1 MAVIEFQGKKLSAES
16 GQRLSDVLLTLCPLD
31 MPCGGQGRC
40 GKCKVL
46 TEGEFSPLSEPEK
59 QRLTAEE
66 IRAGIRLACCAE
78 VRGDGKVSLPA
89 GKQEQIQLAGVM
101 PSFPIEPSFSAYG
114 AAVDIGTT
122 TLAAVLYSSSGELL
136 AQASRPNP
144 QKSYGADVISRVDA
158 SIHGKKDE
166 LASCIRQAVGEML
179 LQMCRQA
186 SVPVSQVDGVV
197 LTGNTV
203 MLYLLTGTDAD
214 CLSHAPFEADRLFGE
229 ELTGEELSLPCL
241 KAAVYLPPCMS
252 SFVGAD
258 ITAAV
263 LASGIADKEG
273 TRLLADIGTNG
284 EIALR
289 QDGAL
294 YVCSTAAGP
303 AFEGAGLS
311 MGMGGKSGAVDH
323 VWVESGKLKAH
334 VIGDTAP
341 EGICGSGVIDAAA
354 ALLDT
359 GQLDETGRLEEDPAV
374 ILAPVSLS
382 QKDIRMVQLA
392 KSAIC
397 SGIRTL
403 LQARKVP
410 MDQVEELAVAGG
422 FGSYLNVERAGRIG
436 LIPAELAPRV
446 RILGN
451 AALSGAAMVLL
462 SRPLREKAVRLA
474 AESKTFD
481 LTTSPVFMEL
491 YTDNMFF

>member
-1 MAVIEFQGKKLSAES
+1 MPTIEFQGRKLPAEN
-16 GQRLSDVLLTLCPLD
+16 GQRLSDVLLTVCSFD

-40 GKCKVL
+40 GKCKVR
-46 TEGEFSPLSEPEK
+46 TEGVFSPLSEAEK

-66 IRAGIRLACCAE
+66 IRSGIRLACCTT
-78 VRGDGKVSLPA
+78 VQGDGKVSLPA
-89 GKQEQIQLAGVM
+89 EKQEQIQLTGYM
-101 PSFPIEPSFSAYG
+101 PSFTIEPSFSSYG

-122 TLAAVLYSSSGELL
+122 TLAAVLYNASGKFL
-136 AQASRPNP
+136 AQTSRPNP

-158 SIHGKKDE
+158 SLHGKRNE
-166 LASCIRQAVGEML
+166 LAACIRRAISEMI
-179 LQMCRQA
+179 LQMCQHA
-186 SVPVSQVDGVV
+186 SVPVSEVDGVV

-203 MLYLLTGTDAD
+203 MLYLLTATDAD
-214 CLSHAPFEADRLFGE
+214 CLSHAPFEATRLFGE
-229 ELTGEELSLPCL
+229 ELTGEELSLPCS
-241 KAAVYLPPCMS
+241 KATVYLPSCMS

-258 ITAAV
+258 ITTAV
-263 LASGIADKEG
+263 LSSGITDKKG

-284 EIALR
+284 EIALWK
-289 QDGAL
+289 DSTL

-311 MGMGGKSGAVDH
+311 MGLGGRTGAIDH
-323 VWVESGKLKAH
+323 VTVENGQLKAH

-341 EGICGSGVIDAAA
+341 EGICGSGVIDATA

-359 GQLDETGRLEEDPAV
+359 EQLDETGRLEEDPAV
-374 ILAPVSLS
+374 ILAPVSLN

-410 MDQVEELAVAGG
+410 VEEVEELAVAGG

-436 LIPAELAPRV
+436 LVPAELVPRV

-451 AALSGAAMVLL
+451 AALSGAVMVLL
-462 SRPLREKAVRLA
+462 SKPLRKKAVHLA
-474 AESKTFD
+474 GESQTLD